1 MRLKS
6 IEINGFKSFADKI
19 KLDFETNITAIIG
32 PNGSG
37 KSNVAD
43 AVRWVLGEQ
52 SAKTLRG
59 SKMEDVIFSGTDN
72 KIKKNYSTVSITFD
86 NSDNVIPI
94 DFKEVTISRKLYR
107 TGESD
112 YFINKSNVRLKEVR
126 ELFLDTGVGR
136 EGYSIIGQGR
146 IEEIINGKSEDRRA
160 IFEEASGISKIKYQK
175 NESQKKLFKAKD
187 NLTRLRDIIIQNE
200 NRYGFLKG
208 QSTKAKKGIALLEDI
223 EKAEFSISYK
233 DYNNLNSNFNKYSE
247 NLEINKEEL
256 FDINKEFENVKL
268 KISPLKEELNNITN
282 VIEKDSAELDRINKK
297 KNDITNKKNVLIERN
312 KFIRLNNEQFLKLKQ
327 EYIDNL
333 EKINLEISEQ
343 EKKISEKNSILKNYI
358 DDKNKVK
365 NELSKSKELLSS
377 KVQILDKFF
386 LEKEEIEN
394 KISDL
399 ETEKRANEIITDS
412 IKKKI
417 EENTE
422 EVTKLNIEKENIEKK
437 LSENNSLL
445 ESNNQKVQN
454 IDLTIFEKRQLIS
467 ELEKELISLNN
478 QVSNI
483 NNEINYKNKEIIML
497 KNYIRNYEGYG
508 KSVQDLFKLCD
519 RETELKSMIC
529 GTLGELISVE
539 EKYKKAIDTVLS
551 SNLQGIVVHNDL
563 EAKKIIEKIKANKI
577 GRLNFFPISK
587 ILLKKEYS
595 SIIDSDILSFANDVI
610 TCDND
615 YRNIVDYFLA
625 NTIICENMDIAIK
638 LSNKF
643 KNKFR
648 IVTLD
653 GDVINSWGSISGG
666 YKSSKNSFSIIGRKQ
681 QLAKALSDIENL
693 ETNLKNNINRISEV
707 KTDLQSNK
715 ENLDNLKS
723 EKEDVK
729 LKIDSLQKL
738 IYLNEFDVRKITEK
752 IDEINNYK
760 ENHQGFTSDKE
771 KELILYKE
779 KSILIDDEINKYNLE
794 INKLKNLVL
803 EMEKNE
809 IIVINNL
816 DSIERDINILDNSK
830 NILLENKNSN
840 ESKLKLKESEL
851 IESELQLKNNLSEIE
866 LIEQLNVEF
875 NLKTDE
881 LTNSISTNTHLRKKL
896 ILNNEEIS
904 KRYSELSE
912 KSLTLEKEI
921 EKNELRISNLK
932 EQFSNLINRLCDE
945 YSLTLEDCERKMEL
959 YKNEHFTKEELK
971 RLKEDLRKLGSFS
984 YDSIEEFE
992 KVKNELE
999 FQKNQEIDLQN
1010 SIEDIN
1016 KIILKLENTMKK
1028 TFINEFKTINE
1039 NFSNIFK
1046 ILFNGGEARLELES
1060 EDILNCGIDIIA
1072 KPVGKKMQT
1081 LSLMSG
1087 GEKSLTAVALL
1098 FAIFETK
1105 PSPFCILDE
1114 VDAALDDSNILR
1126 YVEYLKNY
1134 LTETQFI
1141 MITHRKPTMEMA
1153 DMIYGVTMEQKG
1165 VSKIVSMTFN
1175 KEKK

>member
-587 ILLKKEYS
+587 ILLKKERS
-595 SIIDSDILSFANDVI
+595 NIIDSDILSFANDVI

-625 NTIICENMDIAIK
+625 NTVICENMDIAIK

-681 QLAKALSDIENL
+681 QLAKTLSDIENL

-738 IYLNEFDVRKITEK
+738 IYLNEFDIRKISEK
-752 IDEINNYK
+752 IDEIDNYK

-851 IESELQLKNNLSEIE
+851 IESELQLKNNSSEIE
-866 LIEQLNVEF
+866 VIEQLIIEI
-875 NLKTDE
+875 NLKTDK
-881 LTNSISTNTHLRKKL
+881 LNNSISKNTDLRKKL
-896 ILNNEEIS
+896 ILDNEEIS

-959 YKNEHFTKEELK
+959 Y
-971 RLKEDLRKLGSFS
+971 
-984 YDSIEEFE
+984 IE
-992 KVKNELE
+992 KVKR
-999 FQKNQEIDLQN
+999 K
-1010 SIEDIN
+1010 
-1016 KIILKLENTMKK
+1016 LKRIG
-1028 TFINEFKTINE
+1028 FF
-1039 NFSNIFK
+1039 
-1046 ILFNGGEARLELES
+1046 
-1060 EDILNCGIDIIA
+1060 
-1072 KPVGKKMQT
+1072 
-1081 LSLMSG
+1081 
-1087 GEKSLTAVALL
+1087 
-1098 FAIFETK
+1098 
-1105 PSPFCILDE
+1105 
-1114 VDAALDDSNILR
+1114 
-1126 YVEYLKNY
+1126 
-1134 LTETQFI
+1134 
-1141 MITHRKPTMEMA
+1141 
-1153 DMIYGVTMEQKG
+1153 
-1165 VSKIVSMTFN
+1165 
-1175 KEKK
+1175 

>member
-126 ELFLDTGVGR
+126 ELFLDTGIGR

-208 QSTKAKKGIALLEDI
+208 QSTKAKKGIALLENI

-233 DYNNLNSNFNKYSE
+233 DYNNLNCNFNKYSE

-282 VIEKDSAELDRINKK
+282 VIEKDSAELDRINNK

-312 KFIRLNNEQFLKLKQ
+312 KFIRLNNEQSLKLKQ

-343 EKKISEKNSILKNYI
+343 EKNFFEKNSILKNYI

-377 KVQILDKFF
+377 KVQILDKFL
-386 LEKEEIEN
+386 LEKEKIEN

-483 NNEINYKNKEIIML
+483 NNEMNYKNKEIIML

-693 ETNLKNNINRISEV
+693 ETSLKNNINRISDV
-707 KTDLQSNK
+707 KTDLQLNK
-715 ENLDNLKS
+715 EKLDNLKS
-723 EKEDVK
+723 EKEDIK
-729 LKIDSLQKL
+729 LKINSLQKL
-738 IYLNEFDVRKITEK
+738 IYSNEFDIRKISEK
-752 IDEINNYK
+752 IDEIDNYK
-760 ENHQGFTSDKE
+760 ENHQGFTPDKE

-779 KSILIDDEINKYNLE
+779 KSILMDDEINKYNLE
-794 INKLKNLVL
+794 INEIKNLIL
-803 EMEKNE
+803 ELEKNE

-840 ESKLKLKESEL
+840 EGKLKLKETEL

-866 LIEQLNVEF
+866 LIEQLNAKL
-875 NLKTDE
+875 NIKTDE
-881 LTNSISTNTHLRKKL
+881 LNNSISNNTNLRKKL
-896 ILNNEEIS
+896 ILDNEEVS

-932 EQFSNLINRLCDE
+932 EQFSNLIIRLCDE

-959 YKNEHFTKEELK
+959 YKNEYFTKEELK
-971 RLKEDLRKLGSFS
+971 RLKENLRELGSFS

-1046 ILFNGGEARLELES
+1046 ILFNGGEARLELDS

>member
-282 VIEKDSAELDRINKK
+282 VIEKDSAELDRINNK

-386 LEKEEIEN
+386 LEKEKIEN
-394 KISDL
+394 KINDL

-422 EVTKLNIEKENIEKK
+422 EVTKLNIEKKNIEKK

-587 ILLKKEYS
+587 ILLKKERS
-595 SIIDSDILSFANDVI
+595 NIIDSDILSFANDVI

-625 NTIICENMDIAIK
+625 NTVICENMDIAIK

-643 KNKFR
+643 KNKYR

-729 LKIDSLQKL
+729 LKIDSLQKI

-779 KSILIDDEINKYNLE
+779 KSTLIDDEINKYNLE

-851 IESELQLKNNLSEIE
+851 IESELQLKNNSSEIE
-866 LIEQLNVEF
+866 VIEQLIIEI
-875 NLKTDE
+875 NLKTDK
-881 LTNSISTNTHLRKKL
+881 LNNSISKNTDLRKKL
-896 ILNNEEIS
+896 ILDNEEIS

-971 RLKEDLRKLGSFS
+971 RLKENLRELGSFS

-999 FQKNQEIDLQN
+999 FQKKQEIDLQN

-1028 TFINEFKTINE
+1028 TFLNEFKSINE

-1046 ILFNGGEARLELES
+1046 ILFNGGEARLELDS

>member
-483 NNEINYKNKEIIML
+483 NNEINYKNKGIIML

-729 LKIDSLQKL
+729 LKIDSLQKI

-851 IESELQLKNNLSEIE
+851 IESELQLKNNSSEIE
-866 LIEQLNVEF
+866 VIEQLIIEI
-875 NLKTDE
+875 NLKTDK
-881 LTNSISTNTHLRKKL
+881 LNNSISKNTDLRKKL
-896 ILNNEEIS
+896 ILDNEEIS

-971 RLKEDLRKLGSFS
+971 RLKENLRELGSFS

-999 FQKNQEIDLQN
+999 FQKKQEIDLQN

-1028 TFINEFKTINE
+1028 TFLNEFKSINE

-1046 ILFNGGEARLELES
+1046 ILFNGGEARLELDS

>member
-208 QSTKAKKGIALLEDI
+208 QSTKAKKGIALLEDV

-729 LKIDSLQKL
+729 LKIDSLQKI

-851 IESELQLKNNLSEIE
+851 IESELQLKNNSSEIE
-866 LIEQLNVEF
+866 VIEQLIIEI
-875 NLKTDE
+875 NLKTDK
-881 LTNSISTNTHLRKKL
+881 LNNSISKNTDLRKKL
-896 ILNNEEIS
+896 ILDNEEIS

-971 RLKEDLRKLGSFS
+971 RLKENLRELGSFS

-999 FQKNQEIDLQN
+999 FQKKQEIDLQN

-1028 TFINEFKTINE
+1028 TFLNEFKSINE

-1046 ILFNGGEARLELES
+1046 ILFNGGEARLELDS

-1165 VSKIVSMTFN
+1165 VSKIVFMTFN

>member
-282 VIEKDSAELDRINKK
+282 VIEKDSAELDRINNK
-297 KNDITNKKNVLIERN
+297 KNNITNKKNVLIERN
-312 KFIRLNNEQFLKLKQ
+312 KFIRLNNEQSLKLKQ

-587 ILLKKEYS
+587 ILLKKERS
-595 SIIDSDILSFANDVI
+595 NIIDSDILSFANDVI

-625 NTIICENMDIAIK
+625 NTVICENMDIAIK

-693 ETNLKNNINRISEV
+693 ETSLKNNINRIFEV

-738 IYLNEFDVRKITEK
+738 IYLNEFDVRKISEK
-752 IDEINNYK
+752 IDEIDNYK

-794 INKLKNLVL
+794 INGLKNLIL
-803 EMEKNE
+803 ELEKNE

-851 IESELQLKNNLSEIE
+851 IESELQLKNNLAEIE
-866 LIEQLNVEF
+866 LIEQLIIEIK
-875 NLKTDE
+875 LKTDE
-881 LTNSISTNTHLRKKL
+881 LTNSISKNADLRKKL
-896 ILNNEEIS
+896 ILDNEEIS

-971 RLKEDLRKLGSFS
+971 RLKENLRELGSFS

-1046 ILFNGGEARLELES
+1046 ILFNGGEARLELDS

>member
-208 QSTKAKKGIALLEDI
+208 QSTKAKKGIALLGDI

-256 FDINKEFENVKL
+256 FDINKEFENIKL

-312 KFIRLNNEQFLKLKQ
+312 KFIRLNNEQSLKLKQ

-365 NELSKSKELLSS
+365 NELSKSKELLSP

-587 ILLKKEYS
+587 ILLKKERS
-595 SIIDSDILSFANDVI
+595 NIIDSDILSFANDVI

-625 NTIICENMDIAIK
+625 NTVICENMDIAIK

-681 QLAKALSDIENL
+681 QLAKTLSDIENL

-738 IYLNEFDVRKITEK
+738 IYLNEFDIRKISEK

-971 RLKEDLRKLGSFS
+971 RLKENLRELGSFS

-999 FQKNQEIDLQN
+999 FQKKQEIDLQN

-1028 TFINEFKTINE
+1028 TFLNEFKSINE

-1046 ILFNGGEARLELES
+1046 ILFNGGEARLELDS

>member
-297 KNDITNKKNVLIERN
+297 KNYITNKKNVLIERN

-333 EKINLEISEQ
+333 EKISLEISEQ

-478 QVSNI
+478 QISNI

-729 LKIDSLQKL
+729 LKIDSLQKI

-752 IDEINNYK
+752 IGEINNYK

-779 KSILIDDEINKYNLE
+779 KSTLIDDEINKYNLE

-851 IESELQLKNNLSEIE
+851 IESELQLKNNSSEIE
-866 LIEQLNVEF
+866 VIEQLIIEI
-875 NLKTDE
+875 NLKTDK
-881 LTNSISTNTHLRKKL
+881 LNNSISKNTDLRKKL
-896 ILNNEEIS
+896 ILDNEEIS

-971 RLKEDLRKLGSFS
+971 RLKENLRELGSFS

-999 FQKNQEIDLQN
+999 FQKKQEIDLQN

-1028 TFINEFKTINE
+1028 TFLNEFKSINE

-1046 ILFNGGEARLELES
+1046 ILFNGGEARLELDS

>member
-43 AVRWVLGEQ
+43 AIRWVLGEQ

-126 ELFLDTGVGR
+126 ELFLDTGIGR

-175 NESQKKLFKAKD
+175 NESQKKLFRAKD

-200 NRYGFLKG
+200 NRYVFLKG
-208 QSTKAKKGIALLEDI
+208 QSTKAKKGIALLENI

-247 NLEINKEEL
+247 NLEINKEEII
-256 FDINKEFENVKL
+256 DINKEFEEVKL
-268 KISPLKEELNNITN
+268 KIAPLKEELNNITN
-282 VIEKDSAELDRINKK
+282 IIEKDSTELNKLTNK
-297 KNDITNKKNVLIERN
+297 KNDITNKKDILIERN
-312 KFIRLNNEQFLKLKQ
+312 KFIKLNNDQSLNLKQ

-333 EKINLEISEQ
+333 EKINLEISDQ
-343 EKKISEKNSILKNYI
+343 KNKISEKGLILKKYH
-358 DDKNKVK
+358 DAK
-365 NELSKSKELLSS
+365 NEVKSKLLKNKELLDS
-377 KVQILDKFF
+377 KVQIIDKFI

-394 KISDL
+394 IINDL

-412 IKKKI
+412 INKKI

-422 EVTKLNIEKENIEKK
+422 EVAKLNIEKESIEKK
-437 LSENNSLL
+437 LSENKLLL
-445 ESNNQKVQN
+445 ESNSQKVQN
-454 IDLTIFEKRQLIS
+454 IDLTILEKRQLIS
-467 ELEKELISLNN
+467 ELENELISLNN
-478 QVSNI
+478 QISNI
-483 NNEINYKNKEIIML
+483 NNEINYKNKEVIML

-508 KSVQDLFKLCD
+508 KSVQDLFKLYEK
-519 RETELKSMIC
+519 ETELKSMIC

-563 EAKKIIEKIKANKI
+563 EAKKIIEKIKTNKI

-587 ILLKKEYS
+587 ILSKKERS
-595 SIIDSDILSFANDVI
+595 NITDSDILSFANDVI
-610 TCDND
+610 TCNDD
-615 YRNIVDYFLA
+615 YRNIVNYFLA
-625 NTIICENMDIAIK
+625 NTVICENMDIAIK

-643 KNKFR
+643 KNKYR

-681 QLAKALSDIENL
+681 QLENALSDIKAL
-693 ETNLKNNINRISEV
+693 EISLSNNQNRISEI
-707 KTDLQSNK
+707 KTDLQLNK
-715 ENLDNLKS
+715 EKLDNLKN
-723 EKEDVK
+723 EKENTK

-738 IYLNEFDVRKITEK
+738 IYLNEFDISKISEK
-752 IDEINNYK
+752 IDEIDSYK
-760 ENHQGFTSDKE
+760 ENHQGFTPDKE
-771 KELILYKE
+771 KELLIYKE

-794 INKLKNLVL
+794 INELKNFIL
-803 EMEKNE
+803 ELEKEE
-809 IIVINNL
+809 IVVINNL
-816 DSIERDINILDNSK
+816 DSIERDINILGNSK

-840 ESKLKLKESEL
+840 EGKLNLKETEL
-851 IESELQLKNNLSEIE
+851 IEFELQLKNNLSEIE
-866 LIEQLNVEF
+866 LIKKLNED
-875 NLKTDE
+875 LDIKIEE
-881 LTNSISTNTHLRKKL
+881 LTNSIGFNIDLKKKL
-896 ILNNEEIS
+896 ILDNEEIS

-932 EQFSNLINRLCDE
+932 DQFSNLINRLCDE
-945 YSLTLEDCERKMEL
+945 YSLNLEDCERKMEL
-959 YKNEHFTKEELK
+959 YKSEHFTKEELK
-971 RLKEDLRKLGSFS
+971 RLKEDLRELGSFS

-992 KVKNELE
+992 KVKTELE
-999 FQKNQEIDLQN
+999 FQRNQEVDLQN

-1028 TFINEFKTINE
+1028 TFINEFKSINE

-1046 ILFNGGEARLELES
+1046 ILFNGGEARLELDS

-1098 FAIFETK
+1098 FAIFETR

-1175 KEKK
+1175 KEKE

>member
-59 SKMEDVIFSGTDN
+59 SKMEDVIFSGTDT

-126 ELFLDTGVGR
+126 ELFLDTGIGR

-208 QSTKAKKGIALLEDI
+208 QSTKAKKGITLLENI

-233 DYNNLNSNFNKYSE
+233 DYNNLNSNFNKFSE

-256 FDINKEFENVKL
+256 LDINKEFENVKL

-282 VIEKDSAELDRINKK
+282 VIEKDSAELDRINNK
-297 KNDITNKKNVLIERN
+297 KNEITNKKNVLIERN
-312 KFIRLNNEQFLKLKQ
+312 KFIRLNNEQSLKLKQ

-343 EKKISEKNSILKNYI
+343 EKRISEKNSILKNYI

-399 ETEKRANEIITDS
+399 ETEKRASEIITDS

-454 IDLTIFEKRQLIS
+454 IDLTIYEKRQLIS

-563 EAKKIIEKIKANKI
+563 EAKKIIEKIKTNKI

-587 ILLKKEYS
+587 ILSTKERGN
-595 SIIDSDILSFANDVI
+595 ITDSDILSFANDVI
-610 TCDND
+610 TCNDD

-625 NTIICENMDIAIK
+625 NTVICENMDIAIK

-643 KNKFR
+643 KHKFR

-681 QLAKALSDIENL
+681 QLAKALSNIENL
-693 ETNLKNNINRISEV
+693 ETSLKNNINRISDV
-707 KTDLQSNK
+707 KTDLQSSK
-715 ENLDNLKS
+715 ENLDNMKS
-723 EKEDVK
+723 EKEDLK

-760 ENHQGFTSDKE
+760 ENHQGFTPDKE

-794 INKLKNLVL
+794 INELKNLVL
-803 EMEKNE
+803 ELEKNE

-881 LTNSISTNTHLRKKL
+881 LNNSISKNTHLRKKL
-896 ILNNEEIS
+896 ILDNEEIS

-971 RLKEDLRKLGSFS
+971 RLKEDLRELGSFS

-999 FQKNQEIDLQN
+999 FQKKQEIDLQN

-1046 ILFNGGEARLELES
+1046 ILFNGGEARLELDS

-1098 FAIFETK
+1098 FAIFETR

-1175 KEKK
+1175 KENE

>member
-208 QSTKAKKGIALLEDI
+208 QSTKAKKGIALLGDI

-256 FDINKEFENVKL
+256 FDINKEFENIKL

-312 KFIRLNNEQFLKLKQ
+312 KFIRLNNEQSLKLKQ

-422 EVTKLNIEKENIEKK
+422 EVTKLNIEKENVEKK

-587 ILLKKEYS
+587 ILLKKERS
-595 SIIDSDILSFANDVI
+595 NIIDSGILSFANDVI

-625 NTIICENMDIAIK
+625 NTVICENMDIAIK

-681 QLAKALSDIENL
+681 QLAKTLSDIENL

-738 IYLNEFDVRKITEK
+738 IYLNEFDIRKISEK

-971 RLKEDLRKLGSFS
+971 RLKENLRELGSFS

-999 FQKNQEIDLQN
+999 FQKKQEIDLQN

-1028 TFINEFKTINE
+1028 TFLNEFKSINE

-1046 ILFNGGEARLELES
+1046 ILFNGGEARLELDS

>member
-282 VIEKDSAELDRINKK
+282 VIEKDSAELDRINNK

-312 KFIRLNNEQFLKLKQ
+312 KFIRLNNEQSLKLKQ

-343 EKKISEKNSILKNYI
+343 EKKFFEKNLILKNYI

-386 LEKEEIEN
+386 LEKEKIEN
-394 KISDL
+394 KINYL

-422 EVTKLNIEKENIEKK
+422 EVTKLNIEKKNIEKK

-587 ILLKKEYS
+587 ILLKKERS
-595 SIIDSDILSFANDVI
+595 NIIDSDILSFANDVI

-625 NTIICENMDIAIK
+625 NTVICENMDIAIK

-643 KNKFR
+643 KNKYR

-693 ETNLKNNINRISEV
+693 ETSLKNNINRISDV

-729 LKIDSLQKL
+729 LKIDSLQKI

-851 IESELQLKNNLSEIE
+851 IESELQLKNNSSEIE
-866 LIEQLNVEF
+866 VIEQLIIEI
-875 NLKTDE
+875 NLKTDK
-881 LTNSISTNTHLRKKL
+881 LNNSISKNTDLRKKL
-896 ILNNEEIS
+896 ILDNEEIS

-971 RLKEDLRKLGSFS
+971 RLKENLRELGSFS

-999 FQKNQEIDLQN
+999 FQKKQEIDLQN

-1028 TFINEFKTINE
+1028 TFLNEFKSINE

-1046 ILFNGGEARLELES
+1046 ILFNGGEARLELDS

>member
-358 DDKNKVK
+358 NDKNKVK

-693 ETNLKNNINRISEV
+693 ETSLKNNINRISDV

-729 LKIDSLQKL
+729 LKIDSLQKI

-794 INKLKNLVL
+794 INELKNLVL
-803 EMEKNE
+803 ELEKNE

-866 LIEQLNVEF
+866 SIEQLNVEF
-875 NLKTDE
+875 NLKTEE
-881 LTNSISTNTHLRKKL
+881 LTNSISKNTHLRKKL
-896 ILNNEEIS
+896 ILDNEEIS

-971 RLKEDLRKLGSFS
+971 RLKENLRELGSFS

-1046 ILFNGGEARLELES
+1046 ILFNGGEARLELDS

>member
-615 YRNIVDYFLA
+615 YRNIVDYLLA

-729 LKIDSLQKL
+729 LKIDSLQKI

-851 IESELQLKNNLSEIE
+851 IESELQLKNNSSEIE
-866 LIEQLNVEF
+866 VIEQLIIEI
-875 NLKTDE
+875 NLKTDK
-881 LTNSISTNTHLRKKL
+881 LNNSISKNTDLRKKL
-896 ILNNEEIS
+896 ILDNEEIS

-971 RLKEDLRKLGSFS
+971 RLKENLRELGSFS

-999 FQKNQEIDLQN
+999 FQKKQEIDLQN

-1028 TFINEFKTINE
+1028 TFLNEFKSINE

-1046 ILFNGGEARLELES
+1046 ILFNGGEARLELDS

-1098 FAIFETK
+1098 FAIFETR

-1175 KEKK
+1175 KENE

>member
-343 EKKISEKNSILKNYI
+343 GKKISEKNSILKNYI

-587 ILLKKEYS
+587 ILLKKERS
-595 SIIDSDILSFANDVI
+595 NIIDSDILSFANDVI

-625 NTIICENMDIAIK
+625 NTVICENMDIAIK

-693 ETNLKNNINRISEV
+693 ETSLKNNINRIFEV

-738 IYLNEFDVRKITEK
+738 IYLNEFDVRKISEK
-752 IDEINNYK
+752 IDEIDNYK

-794 INKLKNLVL
+794 INGLKNLIL
-803 EMEKNE
+803 ELEKNE

-851 IESELQLKNNLSEIE
+851 IESELQLKNNLAEIE
-866 LIEQLNVEF
+866 LIEQLIIEI

-881 LTNSISTNTHLRKKL
+881 LTNSISKNADLRKKL
-896 ILNNEEIS
+896 ILDNEEIS

-971 RLKEDLRKLGSFS
+971 RLKENLRELGSFS

-999 FQKNQEIDLQN
+999 FQKKQEIDLQN

-1028 TFINEFKTINE
+1028 TFVNEFKIINE

-1046 ILFNGGEARLELES
+1046 ILFNGGEARLELDS

>member
-126 ELFLDTGVGR
+126 ELFLDTGIGR

-208 QSTKAKKGIALLEDI
+208 QSTKAKKGIALLENI

-233 DYNNLNSNFNKYSE
+233 DYNNLNCNFNKYSE

-268 KISPLKEELNNITN
+268 TISPLKEELNNITN
-282 VIEKDSAELDRINKK
+282 VIEKDSAELDRINNK

-312 KFIRLNNEQFLKLKQ
+312 KFIRLNNEQSLKLKQ

-343 EKKISEKNSILKNYI
+343 EKRISEKNSILKNYI

-377 KVQILDKFF
+377 KVQILDKFL
-386 LEKEEIEN
+386 LEKEKIEN

-587 ILLKKEYS
+587 ILLKKERS
-595 SIIDSDILSFANDVI
+595 NIIDSDILSFANDVI
-610 TCDND
+610 TCNNN

-625 NTIICENMDIAIK
+625 NTVICENMDIAIK

-643 KNKFR
+643 KNKYR

-681 QLAKALSDIENL
+681 QLENALSDIKDL
-693 ETNLKNNINRISEV
+693 ETSLNNSQNRISEIE
-707 KTDLQSNK
+707 TNLQLNK
-715 ENLDNLKS
+715 EKLDNLKS
-723 EKEDVK
+723 EKEDIK

-738 IYLNEFDVRKITEK
+738 IYLNEFDVRKISEK
-752 IDEINNYK
+752 IDEIDNYK

-794 INKLKNLVL
+794 INELKNLIL
-803 EMEKNE
+803 ELEKNE

-851 IESELQLKNNLSEIE
+851 IESELQLKNNLAEIE
-866 LIEQLNVEF
+866 LIEQLIIEIK
-875 NLKTDE
+875 LKTDE
-881 LTNSISTNTHLRKKL
+881 LTNSISKNADLRKKL
-896 ILNNEEIS
+896 ILDNEEIS

-932 EQFSNLINRLCDE
+932 EQFSNLIIRLCDE

-971 RLKEDLRKLGSFS
+971 RLKENLRELGSFS

-999 FQKNQEIDLQN
+999 FQKKQEIDLQN

-1046 ILFNGGEARLELES
+1046 ILFNGGEARLELDS

>member
-297 KNDITNKKNVLIERN
+297 KNDITNKKNILIERN

-693 ETNLKNNINRISEV
+693 ETSLKNNINRISDV

-729 LKIDSLQKL
+729 LKIDSLQKI

-794 INKLKNLVL
+794 INELKNLVL
-803 EMEKNE
+803 ELEKNE

-851 IESELQLKNNLSEIE
+851 IESELQLKNNSSEIE
-866 LIEQLNVEF
+866 SIEQLNVEF
-875 NLKTDE
+875 NLKTEE
-881 LTNSISTNTHLRKKL
+881 LTNSISKNTHLRKKL
-896 ILNNEEIS
+896 ILDNEEIS

-971 RLKEDLRKLGSFS
+971 RLKENLRELGSFS

-1046 ILFNGGEARLELES
+1046 ILFNGGEARLELDS

>member
-1 MRLKS
+1 
-6 IEINGFKSFADKI
+6 
-19 KLDFETNITAIIG
+19 
-32 PNGSG
+32 
-37 KSNVAD
+37 
-43 AVRWVLGEQ
+43 
-52 SAKTLRG
+52 
-59 SKMEDVIFSGTDN
+59 
-72 KIKKNYSTVSITFD
+72 
-86 NSDNVIPI
+86 
-94 DFKEVTISRKLYR
+94 
-107 TGESD
+107 
-112 YFINKSNVRLKEVR
+112 
-126 ELFLDTGVGR
+126 
-136 EGYSIIGQGR
+136 
-146 IEEIINGKSEDRRA
+146 
-160 IFEEASGISKIKYQK
+160 
-175 NESQKKLFKAKD
+175 
-187 NLTRLRDIIIQNE
+187 
-200 NRYGFLKG
+200 
-208 QSTKAKKGIALLEDI
+208 
-223 EKAEFSISYK
+223 
-233 DYNNLNSNFNKYSE
+233 
-247 NLEINKEEL
+247 
-256 FDINKEFENVKL
+256 
-268 KISPLKEELNNITN
+268 
-282 VIEKDSAELDRINKK
+282 
-297 KNDITNKKNVLIERN
+297 
-312 KFIRLNNEQFLKLKQ
+312 
-327 EYIDNL
+327 
-333 EKINLEISEQ
+333 
-343 EKKISEKNSILKNYI
+343 
-358 DDKNKVK
+358 
-365 NELSKSKELLSS
+365 
-377 KVQILDKFF
+377 
-386 LEKEEIEN
+386 
-394 KISDL
+394 
-399 ETEKRANEIITDS
+399 
-412 IKKKI
+412 
-417 EENTE
+417 
-422 EVTKLNIEKENIEKK
+422 
-437 LSENNSLL
+437 
-445 ESNNQKVQN
+445 
-454 IDLTIFEKRQLIS
+454 
-467 ELEKELISLNN
+467 
-478 QVSNI
+478 
-483 NNEINYKNKEIIML
+483 ML

-587 ILLKKEYS
+587 ILLKKERS
-595 SIIDSDILSFANDVI
+595 NIIDSDILSFANDVI

-625 NTIICENMDIAIK
+625 NTVICENMDIAIK

-648 IVTLD
+648 IITLD

-681 QLAKALSDIENL
+681 QLAKTLSDIENL
-693 ETNLKNNINRISEV
+693 ETNLNNNINRISEV

-738 IYLNEFDVRKITEK
+738 IYLNEFDIRKISEK
-752 IDEINNYK
+752 IDEIDNYK

-851 IESELQLKNNLSEIE
+851 IESELQLKNNSSEIE
-866 LIEQLNVEF
+866 VIEQLIIEI
-875 NLKTDE
+875 NLKTDK
-881 LTNSISTNTHLRKKL
+881 LNNSISKNTDLRKKL
-896 ILNNEEIS
+896 ILDNEEIS

-971 RLKEDLRKLGSFS
+971 RLKENLRELGSFS

-999 FQKNQEIDLQN
+999 FQKKQEIDLQN

-1028 TFINEFKTINE
+1028 TFLNEFKSINE

-1046 ILFNGGEARLELES
+1046 ILFNGGEARLELDS

>member
-208 QSTKAKKGIALLEDI
+208 KSTKAKKGIALLEDI

-343 EKKISEKNSILKNYI
+343 EKKFSEKNSILKNYI

-563 EAKKIIEKIKANKI
+563 EAKKIIEKIKVNKI

-610 TCDND
+610 TCDNY

-729 LKIDSLQKL
+729 LKIDSLQKI

-851 IESELQLKNNLSEIE
+851 IESELQLKNNSSEIE
-866 LIEQLNVEF
+866 VIEQLIIEI
-875 NLKTDE
+875 NLKTDK
-881 LTNSISTNTHLRKKL
+881 LNNSISKNTDLRKKL
-896 ILNNEEIS
+896 ILDNEEIS

-959 YKNEHFTKEELK
+959 YKNKHFTKEELK
-971 RLKEDLRKLGSFS
+971 RLKEDLRELGSFS

-999 FQKNQEIDLQN
+999 FQKKQEIDLQN

-1028 TFINEFKTINE
+1028 TFLNEFKSINE

-1046 ILFNGGEARLELES
+1046 ILFNGGEARLELDS

>member
-729 LKIDSLQKL
+729 LKIDSLQKI

-851 IESELQLKNNLSEIE
+851 IESELQLKNNSSEIE
-866 LIEQLNVEF
+866 VIEQLIIEI
-875 NLKTDE
+875 NLKTDK
-881 LTNSISTNTHLRKKL
+881 LNNSISKNTDLRKKL
-896 ILNNEEIS
+896 ILDNEEIS

-971 RLKEDLRKLGSFS
+971 RLKENLRELGSFS

-999 FQKNQEIDLQN
+999 FQKKQEIDLQN

-1028 TFINEFKTINE
+1028 TFLNEFKSINE

-1046 ILFNGGEARLELES
+1046 ILFNGGEARLELDS

-1072 KPVGKKMQT
+1072 KPIGKKMQT

>member
-693 ETNLKNNINRISEV
+693 ETSLKNNINRISDV

-729 LKIDSLQKL
+729 LKIDSLQKI

-794 INKLKNLVL
+794 INELKNLVL
-803 EMEKNE
+803 ELEKNE

-851 IESELQLKNNLSEIE
+851 IESELQLKNNSSEIE
-866 LIEQLNVEF
+866 SIEQLNVEF
-875 NLKTDE
+875 NLKTEE
-881 LTNSISTNTHLRKKL
+881 LTNSISKNTHLRKKL
-896 ILNNEEIS
+896 ILDNEEIS

-971 RLKEDLRKLGSFS
+971 RLKENLRELGSFS

-1046 ILFNGGEARLELES
+1046 ILFNGGEARLELDS

>member
-126 ELFLDTGVGR
+126 ELFLDTGIGR

-175 NESQKKLFKAKD
+175 NESQKKLFRAKD

-208 QSTKAKKGIALLEDI
+208 QSTKAKKGIALLENI

-247 NLEINKEEL
+247 NLEINKEEII
-256 FDINKEFENVKL
+256 DINKEFEEVKL
-268 KISPLKEELNNITN
+268 KIAPLKEELNNITN
-282 VIEKDSAELDRINKK
+282 IIEKDSTELNKLTHK
-297 KNDITNKKNVLIERN
+297 KNDITNKKDILIERN
-312 KFIRLNNEQFLKLKQ
+312 KFIKLNNDQSLNLKQ

-333 EKINLEISEQ
+333 EKINLEISDQ
-343 EKKISEKNSILKNYI
+343 ENKISEKGLILKKYH
-358 DDKNKVK
+358 DAK
-365 NELSKSKELLSS
+365 NEVKSKLLKNKELLDS
-377 KVQILDKFF
+377 KVQIIDKFI

-394 KISDL
+394 IINDL

-412 IKKKI
+412 INKKI

-422 EVTKLNIEKENIEKK
+422 EVAKLNIEKESIEKK
-437 LSENNSLL
+437 LSENKLLL
-445 ESNNQKVQN
+445 ESNSQKVQN
-454 IDLTIFEKRQLIS
+454 IDLTILEKRQLIS
-467 ELEKELISLNN
+467 ELENELISLNN
-478 QVSNI
+478 QISNI
-483 NNEINYKNKEIIML
+483 NNEINYKNKEVIML

-508 KSVQDLFKLCD
+508 KSVQDLFKLCEK
-519 RETELKSMIC
+519 ETELKSMIC

-563 EAKKIIEKIKANKI
+563 EAKKIIEKIKTNKI

-587 ILLKKEYS
+587 ILSKKERS
-595 SIIDSDILSFANDVI
+595 NITDSDILSFANDVI
-610 TCDND
+610 TCNDD
-615 YRNIVDYFLA
+615 YRNIVNYFLA
-625 NTIICENMDIAIK
+625 NTVICENMDIAIK

-643 KNKFR
+643 KNKYR

-681 QLAKALSDIENL
+681 QLENALSDIKAL
-693 ETNLKNNINRISEV
+693 EISLSNNQNRISEI
-707 KTDLQSNK
+707 KTDLQLNK
-715 ENLDNLKS
+715 EKLDNLKN
-723 EKEDVK
+723 EKENAK

-738 IYLNEFDVRKITEK
+738 IYLNEFDISKISEK
-752 IDEINNYK
+752 IDEIDSYK
-760 ENHQGFTSDKE
+760 ENHQGFTPDKE
-771 KELILYKE
+771 KELLIYKE

-794 INKLKNLVL
+794 INELKNFIL
-803 EMEKNE
+803 ELEKEE
-809 IIVINNL
+809 IVVINNL
-816 DSIERDINILDNSK
+816 DSIERDINILGNSK

-840 ESKLKLKESEL
+840 EGKLNLKETEL
-851 IESELQLKNNLSEIE
+851 IEFELQLKNNLSEIE
-866 LIEQLNVEF
+866 LIKKLNED
-875 NLKTDE
+875 LDIKIEE
-881 LTNSISTNTHLRKKL
+881 LTNSIGFNIDLKKKL
-896 ILNNEEIS
+896 ILDNEEIS

-932 EQFSNLINRLCDE
+932 DQFSNLINRLCDE
-945 YSLTLEDCERKMEL
+945 YSLNLEDCERKMEL
-959 YKNEHFTKEELK
+959 YKSEHFTKEELK
-971 RLKEDLRKLGSFS
+971 RLKEDLRELGSFS

-992 KVKNELE
+992 KVKTELE
-999 FQKNQEIDLQN
+999 FQRNQEVDLQN

-1028 TFINEFKTINE
+1028 TFINEFKSINE

-1046 ILFNGGEARLELES
+1046 ILFNGGEARLELDS

-1098 FAIFETK
+1098 FAIFETR

-1175 KEKK
+1175 KEKE

>member
-175 NESQKKLFKAKD
+175 NESQKKLFKSKD

-208 QSTKAKKGIALLEDI
+208 QSTKAKKGIALLENI

-729 LKIDSLQKL
+729 LKIDSLQKI

-840 ESKLKLKESEL
+840 ESKLKLKESAL
-851 IESELQLKNNLSEIE
+851 IESELQLKNNSSEIE
-866 LIEQLNVEF
+866 VIEQLIIEI
-875 NLKTDE
+875 NLKTDK
-881 LTNSISTNTHLRKKL
+881 LNNSISKNTDLRKKL
-896 ILNNEEIS
+896 ILDNEEIS

-971 RLKEDLRKLGSFS
+971 RLKENLRELGSFS

-999 FQKNQEIDLQN
+999 FQKKQEIDLQN

-1028 TFINEFKTINE
+1028 TFLNEFKSINE

-1046 ILFNGGEARLELES
+1046 ILFNGGEARLELDS

-1098 FAIFETK
+1098 FAIFETR

>member
-146 IEEIINGKSEDRRA
+146 IEEIINGKSKDRRA

-312 KFIRLNNEQFLKLKQ
+312 KFIRLNNEQSLKLKQ

-587 ILLKKEYS
+587 ILLKKERS
-595 SIIDSDILSFANDVI
+595 NIIDSDILSFANDVI

-625 NTIICENMDIAIK
+625 NTVICENMDIAIK

-681 QLAKALSDIENL
+681 QLVKALLDIENL
-693 ETNLKNNINRISEV
+693 ETSLKNNINRISEV

-729 LKIDSLQKL
+729 LKIDSLQKI

-840 ESKLKLKESEL
+840 ESKLKLKESAL
-851 IESELQLKNNLSEIE
+851 IESELQLKNNSSEIE
-866 LIEQLNVEF
+866 VIEQLIIEI
-875 NLKTDE
+875 NLKTDK
-881 LTNSISTNTHLRKKL
+881 LNNSISKNTDLRKKL
-896 ILNNEEIS
+896 ILDNEEIS

-971 RLKEDLRKLGSFS
+971 RLKENLRELGSFS

-999 FQKNQEIDLQN
+999 FQKKQEIDLQN

-1028 TFINEFKTINE
+1028 TFLNEFKSINE

-1046 ILFNGGEARLELES
+1046 ILFNGGEARLELDS

>member
-729 LKIDSLQKL
+729 LKIDSLQKI

-851 IESELQLKNNLSEIE
+851 IESELQLKNNSSEIE
-866 LIEQLNVEF
+866 VIEQLIIEI
-875 NLKTDE
+875 NLKTDK
-881 LTNSISTNTHLRKKL
+881 LNNSISKNTDLRKKL
-896 ILNNEEIS
+896 ILDNEEIS

-945 YSLTLEDCERKMEL
+945 YSLTLKDCERKMEL
-959 YKNEHFTKEELK
+959 YKNEYFTKEELK
-971 RLKEDLRKLGSFS
+971 RLKENLRELGSFS

-999 FQKNQEIDLQN
+999 FQKKQEIDLQN

-1028 TFINEFKTINE
+1028 TFLNEFKSINE

-1046 ILFNGGEARLELES
+1046 ILFNGGEARLELDS

>member
-175 NESQKKLFKAKD
+175 NESQKKLFKSKD

-208 QSTKAKKGIALLEDI
+208 QSTKAKKGIALLENI

-282 VIEKDSAELDRINKK
+282 VIEKDSAELDRINNK
-297 KNDITNKKNVLIERN
+297 KNYITNKKNVLIERN

-358 DDKNKVK
+358 NDKNKVK

-693 ETNLKNNINRISEV
+693 ETSLKNNINRISDV

-729 LKIDSLQKL
+729 LKIDSLQKI

-794 INKLKNLVL
+794 INELKNLVL
-803 EMEKNE
+803 ELEKNE

-851 IESELQLKNNLSEIE
+851 IESELQLKNNSSEIE
-866 LIEQLNVEF
+866 SIEQLNVEF
-875 NLKTDE
+875 NLKTEE
-881 LTNSISTNTHLRKKL
+881 LTNSISKNTHLRKKL
-896 ILNNEEIS
+896 ILDNEEIS

-971 RLKEDLRKLGSFS
+971 RLKENLRELGSFS

-1046 ILFNGGEARLELES
+1046 ILFNGGEARLELDS

>member
-343 EKKISEKNSILKNYI
+343 GKKISEKNSILKNYI

-729 LKIDSLQKL
+729 LKIDSLQKI

-794 INKLKNLVL
+794 INELKNLIL
-803 EMEKNE
+803 ELEKNE

-851 IESELQLKNNLSEIE
+851 IESELQLKNNLAEIE
-866 LIEQLNVEF
+866 LIEQLIIEIK
-875 NLKTDE
+875 LKTDE
-881 LTNSISTNTHLRKKL
+881 LTNSISKNADLRKKL
-896 ILNNEEIS
+896 ILDNEEIS

-959 YKNEHFTKEELK
+959 YKNEQFTKEELK
-971 RLKEDLRKLGSFS
+971 RLKENLRELGSFS

-999 FQKNQEIDLQN
+999 FQKKQEIDLQN

-1046 ILFNGGEARLELES
+1046 ILFNGGEARLELDS

-1098 FAIFETK
+1098 FAIFETR

>member
-126 ELFLDTGVGR
+126 ELFLDTGIGR

-208 QSTKAKKGIALLEDI
+208 QSTKAKKGIALLENI

-233 DYNNLNSNFNKYSE
+233 NYNNLNCNFNKYSE

-282 VIEKDSAELDRINKK
+282 VIEKDSAELDRINNK

-312 KFIRLNNEQFLKLKQ
+312 KFIRLNNEQSLKLKQ

-343 EKKISEKNSILKNYI
+343 EKRISEKNSILKNYI

-365 NELSKSKELLSS
+365 NELSKNKELLNS
-377 KVQILDKFF
+377 KVQIQDKLF
-386 LEKEEIEN
+386 LEKEELES

-437 LSENNSLL
+437 LSKNNSLL

-454 IDLTIFEKRQLIS
+454 IDLTIYEKRQLIS

-478 QVSNI
+478 QISNI

-587 ILLKKEYS
+587 ILLKKERS
-595 SIIDSDILSFANDVI
+595 NIIDSDILSFANDVI

-625 NTIICENMDIAIK
+625 NTVICENMDIAIK

-693 ETNLKNNINRISEV
+693 ETSLKNNINRIFEV

-738 IYLNEFDVRKITEK
+738 IYLNEFDVRKISEK
-752 IDEINNYK
+752 IDEIDNYK

-794 INKLKNLVL
+794 INGLKNLIL
-803 EMEKNE
+803 ELEKNE

-851 IESELQLKNNLSEIE
+851 IESELQLKNNLAEIE
-866 LIEQLNVEF
+866 LIEQLIIEIK
-875 NLKTDE
+875 LKTDE
-881 LTNSISTNTHLRKKL
+881 LTNSISKNADLRKKL
-896 ILNNEEIS
+896 ILDNEEIS

-959 YKNEHFTKEELK
+959 YKNEQFTKEELK
-971 RLKEDLRKLGSFS
+971 RLKENLRELGSFS

-999 FQKNQEIDLQN
+999 FQKKQEIDLQN

-1046 ILFNGGEARLELES
+1046 ILFNGGEARLELDS

-1098 FAIFETK
+1098 FAIFETR

-1175 KEKK
+1175 KENE

>member
-175 NESQKKLFKAKD
+175 NESQKKLFKSKD

-208 QSTKAKKGIALLEDI
+208 QSTKAKKGIALLENI

-282 VIEKDSAELDRINKK
+282 VIEKDSAELDRINNK
-297 KNDITNKKNVLIERN
+297 KNDIINKKNVLIERN
-312 KFIRLNNEQFLKLKQ
+312 KFIRLNNEQSLKLKQ

-377 KVQILDKFF
+377 KIQILDKFF

-551 SNLQGIVVHNDL
+551 SNLQGVVVHNDL

-693 ETNLKNNINRISEV
+693 ETSLKNNINRISDV

-729 LKIDSLQKL
+729 LKIDSLQKI
-738 IYLNEFDVRKITEK
+738 IYLNEFDVRKINEK

-851 IESELQLKNNLSEIE
+851 IESELQLKNNSSEIE
-866 LIEQLNVEF
+866 VIEQLIIEI
-875 NLKTDE
+875 NLKTDK
-881 LTNSISTNTHLRKKL
+881 LNNSISKNTDLRKKL
-896 ILNNEEIS
+896 ILDNEEIS

-971 RLKEDLRKLGSFS
+971 RLKENLRELGSFS

-999 FQKNQEIDLQN
+999 FQKKQEIDLQN

-1028 TFINEFKTINE
+1028 TFLNEFKSINE

-1046 ILFNGGEARLELES
+1046 ILFNGGEARLELDS

>member
-208 QSTKAKKGIALLEDI
+208 QSTKAKKGIALLENI

-282 VIEKDSAELDRINKK
+282 VIEKDSAELDRINNK
-297 KNDITNKKNVLIERN
+297 KNNITNKKNVLIERN
-312 KFIRLNNEQFLKLKQ
+312 KFIRLNNEQSLKLKQ

-343 EKKISEKNSILKNYI
+343 EKKFSEKNSILKNYI

-365 NELSKSKELLSS
+365 NELSKNKELLSS

-412 IKKKI
+412 INKKI

-454 IDLTIFEKRQLIS
+454 IDLTIYEKRQLIS

-587 ILLKKEYS
+587 ILLKKERS
-595 SIIDSDILSFANDVI
+595 NIIDSDILSFANDVI

-625 NTIICENMDIAIK
+625 NTVICENMDIAIK

-693 ETNLKNNINRISEV
+693 ETSLKNNINRIFEV

-738 IYLNEFDVRKITEK
+738 IYLNEFDVRKISEK
-752 IDEINNYK
+752 IDEIDNYK

-794 INKLKNLVL
+794 INGLKNLIL
-803 EMEKNE
+803 ELEKNE

-851 IESELQLKNNLSEIE
+851 IESELQLKNNLAEIE
-866 LIEQLNVEF
+866 LIEQLIIEIK
-875 NLKTDE
+875 LKTDE
-881 LTNSISTNTHLRKKL
+881 LTNSISKNADLRKKL
-896 ILNNEEIS
+896 ILDNEEIS

-959 YKNEHFTKEELK
+959 YKNEQFTKEELK
-971 RLKEDLRKLGSFS
+971 RLKENLRELGSFS

-999 FQKNQEIDLQN
+999 FQKKQEIDLQN

-1046 ILFNGGEARLELES
+1046 ILFNGGEARLELDS